1 MPRAPP
7 PRVKPGV
14 VATFPPAPAQSPSPS
29 EPSLPTRNL
38 LHKGWRKVRAASRRQ
53 LATTAVMLL
62 AALLLA
68 RFSWSIPVV
77 GDAEDS
83 LYDLR
88 SFLMAPQVRQD
99 PRIQIVAYT
108 DQTLINVKKR
118 SPLDRG
124 LLARALTAIDGMGA
138 KAIGIDML
146 IDQPQ
151 DEDKQLVTALRG
163 MKTPTFLAYIELA
176 TNQNDMRYE
185 QQVYLQ
191 SFLQRLQGSNVKPA
205 SVRLSNAQGATRV
218 WPEIVPGLPT
228 LLGRAMVAAGDN
240 GEERPFADYTG
251 SIRYRRALG
260 DAGDAANVVTPLY
273 AEIPIDVLAA
283 ATDPAMAAMLRQ
295 QIQGRYV
302 LIGGDIVDTDQV
314 TTTLTA
320 ATGKTVPGIDV
331 HAEMIAQI
339 LDGARMTPVA
349 GWQRWAVA
357 VLVIVAAVVTSLVEA
372 RIWKA
377 APFFV
382 AQLVVIGGLPFW
394 LDRIGVDT
402 YGTPAFGWVAGWVLA
417 FLAVSSAVRASGAVE
432 RRFAQ
437 DALGKY
443 LPRDIAQEIIDNPE
457 RLTLSGSKRELYIVF
472 SDLEG
477 FTALSHQLEPEVVAR
492 LLNDYLD
499 RLSAVVLE
507 HGGIVD
513 KYVGDAVVAFWGAPI
528 ARPDDGR
535 KAALAGYA
543 MWKAGEEFRRSVDP
557 ALPPIGR
564 TRVGQHFGEAV
575 VGNFGGERR
584 IQYTALGDAMNTASR
599 LEAANKTLGTSV
611 IASREFVERSGL
623 DWWRPLGSVV
633 LRGRTKP
640 VEIYEPAPDFPE
652 PDRRALAEAVDLVG
666 TDPSAAVTKLTR
678 ILCDH
683 PGDTALAKLVE
694 RTREM
699 EGNVAYVM
707 G

>member
-1 MPRAPP
+1 MLR
-7 PRVKPGV
+7 
-14 VATFPPAPAQSPSPS
+14 
-29 EPSLPTRNL
+29 
-38 LHKGWRKVRAASRRQ
+38 KGWRKVRAASRRQ
-53 LATTAVMLL
+53 LTATAFLLL
-62 AALLLA
+62 AALLIA
-68 RFSWSIPVV
+68 RFSWYVPVV

-88 SFLMAPQVRQD
+88 SFLIAPQVRQD
-99 PRIQIVAYT
+99 PRIRIVAYT

-151 DEDKQLVTALRG
+151 DEDEQLIVALRA

-176 TNQNDMRYE
+176 TNKDDMKYE

-191 SFLQRLQGSNVKPA
+191 SFMKRLEGSRVRPA

-218 WPEIVPGLPT
+218 WPEIVPGLPP
-228 LLGRAMVAAGDN
+228 LLGRAMVAAG
-240 GEERPFADYTG
+240 GEDKDAGRAFADYTG

-260 DAGDAANVVTPLY
+260 DGGEANVVTPLY
-273 AEIPIDVLAA
+273 AEVPIDVFAA
-283 ATDPAMAAMLRQ
+283 ADSPEMAAILKQ
-295 QIQGRYV
+295 QVAGRYV

-320 ATGKTVPGIDV
+320 ATGETVPGINV
-331 HAEMIAQI
+331 HADMIAQM
-339 LDGARMTPVA
+339 LDGARMTQVA
-349 GWQRWAVA
+349 NWERWAVA
-357 VLVIVAAVVTSLVEA
+357 VLVILAAAATSLVEA

-377 APFFV
+377 APFFI
-382 AQLVVIGGLPFW
+382 AQLVLIGGLPFW
-394 LDRIGVDT
+394 LEHMDVDT
-402 YGTPAFGWVAGWVLA
+402 YGTPAVGWVAGWILA

-457 RLTLSGSKRELYIVF
+457 RLTLSGSKRELFIIF

-543 MWKAGEEFRRSVDP
+543 MWQAGEEFRKSVDP
-557 ALPPIGR
+557 SLPPIGR

-611 IASREFVERSGL
+611 IASREFIERSGL

-633 LRGRTKP
+633 LRGRARP
-640 VEIYEPAPDFPE
+640 VDIFEPAPSFPE
-652 PDRRALAEAVDLVG
+652 ADRAALTQAVDLIG
-666 TDPSAAVTKLTR
+666 KDPSTAVANLTR

-683 PGDTALAKLVE
+683 PGDTALAKLIE
-694 RTREM
+694 RTREL
-699 EGNVAYVM
+699 EGNAAYVM

>member
-1 MPRAPP
+1 MLR
-7 PRVKPGV
+7 
-14 VATFPPAPAQSPSPS
+14 
-29 EPSLPTRNL
+29 
-38 LHKGWRKVRAASRRQ
+38 KGWRKVRAASRRQ
-53 LATTAVMLL
+53 LTATAFLLL
-62 AALLLA
+62 AALLIA
-68 RFSWSIPVV
+68 RFSWYVPVV

-88 SFLMAPQVRQD
+88 SFLIAPQVRQD
-99 PRIQIVAYT
+99 PRIRIVAYT

-151 DEDKQLVTALRG
+151 DEDEQLIVALRA

-176 TNQNDMRYE
+176 TNKDDMKYE

-191 SFLQRLQGSNVKPA
+191 SFMKRLEGSRVRPA

-218 WPEIVPGLPT
+218 WPEIVPGLPP
-228 LLGRAMVAAGDN
+228 LLGRAMVAAG
-240 GEERPFADYTG
+240 GEDKDADKDAGRAFADYTG

-260 DAGDAANVVTPLY
+260 DGGEANVVTPLY
-273 AEIPIDVLAA
+273 AEVPIDVFAA
-283 ATDPAMAAMLRQ
+283 ADSPEMAAILKQ
-295 QIQGRYV
+295 QVAGRYV

-320 ATGKTVPGIDV
+320 ATGETVPGINV
-331 HAEMIAQI
+331 HADMIAQM
-339 LDGARMTPVA
+339 LDGARMTQVA
-349 GWQRWAVA
+349 NWERWAVA
-357 VLVIVAAVVTSLVEA
+357 VLVILAAAATSLVEA

-382 AQLVVIGGLPFW
+382 AQLVLIGGLPFW
-394 LDRIGVDT
+394 LEHMDVDT
-402 YGTPAFGWVAGWVLA
+402 YGTPAVGWVAGWILA

-457 RLTLSGSKRELYIVF
+457 RLTLSGSKRELFIIF

-543 MWKAGEEFRRSVDP
+543 MWQAGEEFRKSVDP
-557 ALPPIGR
+557 SLPPIGR

-623 DWWRPLGSVV
+623 DWWRPLGSVI
-633 LRGRTKP
+633 LRGRARP
-640 VEIYEPAPDFPE
+640 VDIFEPAPDFPE
-652 PDRRALAEAVDLVG
+652 ADRAALTQAVDLIG
-666 TDPSAAVTKLTR
+666 KDPSTAVANLTR

-694 RTREM
+694 RTREL
-699 EGNVAYVM
+699 EGNAAYVM

>member
-1 MPRAPP
+1 MLR
-7 PRVKPGV
+7 
-14 VATFPPAPAQSPSPS
+14 
-29 EPSLPTRNL
+29 
-38 LHKGWRKVRAASRRQ
+38 KGWRKVRAASRRQ
-53 LATTAVMLL
+53 LTATAFLLL
-62 AALLLA
+62 AALLIA
-68 RFSWSIPVV
+68 RFSWYVPVV

-88 SFLMAPQVRQD
+88 SFLIAPQVRQD
-99 PRIQIVAYT
+99 PRIRIVAYT

-151 DEDKQLVTALRG
+151 DEDEQLIVALRA

-176 TNQNDMRYE
+176 TNKDDMKYE

-191 SFLQRLQGSNVKPA
+191 SFMKRLEGSRVRPA

-218 WPEIVPGLPT
+218 WPEIVPGLPP
-228 LLGRAMVAAGDN
+228 LLGRAMVAAG
-240 GEERPFADYTG
+240 GEDKDADKDAGRAFADYTG

-260 DAGDAANVVTPLY
+260 DGGEANVVTPLY
-273 AEIPIDVLAA
+273 AEVPIDVFAA
-283 ATDPAMAAMLRQ
+283 ADSPEMAAILKQ
-295 QIQGRYV
+295 QVAGRYV

-320 ATGKTVPGIDV
+320 ATGETVPGINV
-331 HAEMIAQI
+331 HADMIAQM
-339 LDGARMTPVA
+339 LDGARMTQVA
-349 GWQRWAVA
+349 NWERWAVA
-357 VLVIVAAVVTSLVEA
+357 VLVILAAAATSLVEA

-382 AQLVVIGGLPFW
+382 AQLVLIGGLPFW
-394 LDRIGVDT
+394 LEHMDVDT
-402 YGTPAFGWVAGWVLA
+402 YGTPAVGWVAGWILA

-457 RLTLSGSKRELYIVF
+457 RLTLSGSKRELFIIF

-543 MWKAGEEFRRSVDP
+543 MWQAGEEFRKSVDP
-557 ALPPIGR
+557 SLPPIGR

-611 IASREFVERSGL
+611 IASREFIERSGL

-633 LRGRTKP
+633 LRGRARP
-640 VEIYEPAPDFPE
+640 VDIFEPAPDFPE
-652 PDRRALAEAVDLVG
+652 TDRAALTQAVDLIG
-666 TDPSAAVTKLTR
+666 KDPSTAVANLTR

-694 RTREM
+694 RTREL
-699 EGNVAYVM
+699 EGNAAYVM

>member
-1 MPRAPP
+1 MTNSSPTAT
-7 PRVKPGV
+7 PGSRSSSEV
-14 VATFPPAPAQSPSPS
+14 PAR
-29 EPSLPTRNL
+29 LIGL
-38 LHKGWRKVRAASRRQ
+38 LSKGWRKVRSASRRQ
-53 LATTAVMLL
+53 LTATMLMLL
-62 AALLLA
+62 SALLIA
-68 RFSWSIPVV
+68 RFSWYIPVV

-88 SFLMAPQVRQD
+88 SFLIAPQVKQD
-99 PRIQIVAYT
+99 PRVQIVAYT

-124 LLARALTAIDGMGA
+124 LLARALRAIDGMGA
-138 KAIGIDML
+138 KAIGIDVL

-151 DEDKQLVTALRG
+151 DEDEQLIATLRA
-163 MKTPTFLAYIELA
+163 MKTPTFLAYIDLA
-176 TNQNDMRYE
+176 TNKDDMKYE

-191 SFLQRLQGSNVKPA
+191 SFLRHLGGSNVRPA
-205 SVRLSNAQGATRV
+205 SVRLSNAQGTTRV
-218 WPEIVPGLPT
+218 WPEIVPSLPP
-228 LLGRAMVAAGDN
+228 LLGRAMVSAGHG
-240 GEERPFADYTG
+240 GEDRTFTGYTG
-251 SIRYRRALG
+251 SIRYRRVIG
-260 DAGDAANVVTPLY
+260 DAGEDAAKVTTPLFS
-273 AEIPIDVLAA
+273 EVPIDVF
-283 ATDPAMAAMLRQ
+283 ATNSTEMMAMLRQ
-295 QIQGRYV
+295 QIAGRYV

-314 TTTLTA
+314 NTTLTA
-320 ATGKTVPGIDV
+320 STGRTVPGIDV
-331 HAEMIAQI
+331 HAEMIAQM
-339 LDGARMTPVA
+339 LDGARMA
-349 GWQRWAVA
+349 QIADWQRWAVA
-357 VLVIVAAVVTSLVEA
+357 ALVILAAATTSLVEA

-377 APFFV
+377 APFFL
-382 AQLVVIGGLPFW
+382 AQLVLIGGLPFW
-394 LDRIGVDT
+394 LEHSNVDT
-402 YGTPAFGWVAGWVLA
+402 YGTPAFGWVAGWILA

-457 RLTLSGSKRELYIVF
+457 RLTLSGSKRELFIVF

-507 HGGIVD
+507 HGGVVD

-528 ARPDDGR
+528 SRPDDGR

-543 MWKAGEEFRRSVDP
+543 MWKVGEEFRKSVDST
-557 ALPPIGR
+557 LPPIGR

-611 IASREFVERSGL
+611 VASREFAERSGL
-623 DWWRPLGSVV
+623 DWWRPLGSIV
-633 LRGRTKP
+633 LRGRAKP
-640 VEIYEPAPDFPE
+640 VDIFEPTPDFPDADRARLTEAISLISQE
-652 PDRRALAEAVDLVG
+652 PSAALAELAQ
-666 TDPSAAVTKLTR
+666 
-678 ILCDH
+678 ILHDH
-683 PGDTALAKLVE
+683 PNDTALAKLME
-694 RTREM
+694 RTREL
-699 EGNVAYVM
+699 EGDVAYVL